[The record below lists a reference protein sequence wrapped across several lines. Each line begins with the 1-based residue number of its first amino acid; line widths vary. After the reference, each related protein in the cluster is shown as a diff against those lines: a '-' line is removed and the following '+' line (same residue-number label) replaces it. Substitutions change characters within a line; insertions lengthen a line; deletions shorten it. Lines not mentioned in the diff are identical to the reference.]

1 MIQRK
6 FSDEQ
11 TFLARILHDVG
22 EARKR
27 KINAQ
32 FSQDRCGYCTQQ
44 QNTGHGIQRR
54 GDGAPHCI
62 DQGPEF
68 CLRRSIGAHDADKY
82 NYCISSHAEVNAIDQ
97 AARFGISLDGAVLY
111 CTLEPCNW
119 CFKQLIQAGI
129 KGIYFEESY
138 DSQNKEFDLYWRRIM
153 ESNESVNVFKQ
164 IGVSKE
170 ALDMVMRVLAGS
182 STRRMP
188 ATSPH
193 DTSELHVE
201 ELVEALDRG
210 HSETSEG
217 LTCRLPRRR
226 EMKILAV
233 EKFSEDHLI
242 EGLRKVTMLKAPEVK
257 VYSKAFISLEK
268 VSPASLSPP
277 QKLQS

>member
-1 MIQRK
+1 MNRPSWHEYFMMLAKLVSARSTCNSRK
-6 FSDEQ
+6 IG
-11 TFLARILHDVG
+11 AVIVRNNRIL
-22 EARKR
+22 AT
-27 KINAQ
+27 
-32 FSQDRCGYCTQQ
+32 GY
-44 QNTGHGIQRR
+44 NGAVH
-54 GDGAPHCI
+54 GAPHCI

-201 ELVEALDRG
+201 ELVQALDRG
-210 HSETSEG
+210 HS
-217 LTCRLPRRR
+217 RN
-226 EMKILAV
+226 
-233 EKFSEDHLI
+233 
-242 EGLRKVTMLKAPEVK
+242 
-257 VYSKAFISLEK
+257 
-268 VSPASLSPP
+268 
-277 QKLQS
+277 Q